1 VETSFRAFMPIFGV
15 AGTEPSIDVKGEATN
30 TRHFVGTATYT
41 YKICEATTNKCSNTA
56 TATFP

>member
-1 VETSFRAFMPIFGV
+1 MPIFGV